1 MARFG
6 ATGCRRSLLRH
17 EALATLALRQRL
29 HQPAVCPPL
38 PRDRR
43 SPAVGPAPAPVAH
56 VAPPTL
62 SRHGP
67 RHPSRARA
75 ARPMRSRAPPSAPSS
90 LTDTRGARTSSRSPC
105 GPARSGC
112 GDASAPWVA
121 PRVVAS
127 YYRLSI
133 GASRP
138 PPGARQSQVQT
149 ASEQTLLVNSK
160 TPWMATLHRTV
171 EGQRDR
177 GCWVKQCS
185 PMFLEMRWPRLNQ
198 QSQNIVT
205 SVRN

>member
-1 MARFG
+1 MRTCKLHDRLFRFRGVVICLAGVYRVKSPERPTRVEEVMARFG

-90 LTDTRGARTSSRSPC
+90 LPDTRGARTSSRSPC

-149 ASEQTLLVNSK
+149 ASEQTL
-160 TPWMATLHRTV
+160 
-171 EGQRDR
+171 
-177 GCWVKQCS
+177 
-185 PMFLEMRWPRLNQ
+185 
-198 QSQNIVT
+198 
-205 SVRN
+205 